1 MTRYIFALSIFFITS
16 TVSTTI
22 WATTLKVSEN
32 LIVSHINNKAVEHGF
47 ISNSSE
53 FSLEPGQHALTLHYK
68 DVFEDF
74 TIAEHR
80 VVNSKDFVAI
90 FNVDE
95 QKSLTL
101 RTPKIKNLAQADQFS
116 RSPTLILLDENNQQ
130 LNIAFENVADYKIS
144 EQVEQ
149 AITTYTEQQAI
160 SHENLKNSMPQS
172 AEPTVVKQANNSTLT
187 DESHKKLHINQ
198 LIQIDALPMLKY
210 WWQNASDTE
219 KKLFK
224 HYMAQEE

>member
-1 MTRYIFALSIFFITS
+1 MTRFIFALCILFISS

-22 WATTLKVSEN
+22 WATTLEVSES

-47 ISNSSE
+47 ISNSSV
-53 FSLEPGQHALTLHYK
+53 FTLTPGQHALTLHYK

-80 VVNSKDFVAI
+80 VVKSKDFVAI
-90 FNVDE
+90 FTVN
-95 QKSLTL
+95 QQNSLTL
-101 RTPKIKNLAQADQFS
+101 MTPQIKNLAQADRFAL
-116 RSPTLILLDENNQQ
+116 SPTLILLDENSQQ
-130 LNIAFENVADYKIS
+130 LNIAYENVADYKIA

-160 SHENLKNSMPQS
+160 TKNNHQNSMPQT
-172 AEPTVVKQANNSTLT
+172 AEQTVIKQTSKLTIEEKSQKRPHNN
-187 DESHKKLHINQ
+187 N

-210 WWQNASDTE
+210 WWQNASDSE

-224 HYMAQEE
+224 QYTESNQ